1 MNTRVI
7 MHSMIIE
14 SERGAPANDDNPFN
28 FQEPL
33 AEVEQVPAQ
42 FVYFP
47 TGAPHTAASAL
58 LPATI

>member
-1 MNTRVI
+1 
-7 MHSMIIE
+7 MHNMIIE
-14 SERGAPANDDNPFN
+14 SERGVPANDDNPFD
-28 FQEPL
+28 FQEHL